1 MTYYI
6 TQAAKYASA
15 VKGHVQQGAHITS
28 HDRTGK
34 KRSIGNGL
42 KGIICL
48 HAEHDFCLRAQAGYT
63 VSVCKTIGMWYAANQ
78 KS

>member
-1 MTYYI
+1 MYNKVRILPLTI
-6 TQAAKYASA
+6 
-15 VKGHVQQGAHITS
+15 V
-28 HDRTGK
+28 K